1 MDLKIGEVLECE
13 KIKKSNKLLKSQV
26 KIGDKVIQIISGIAN
41 YYTPEEMV
49 GKRVVV
55 LTNLRPAKLCGEV
68 SEGMIL
74 AASDNDNNL
83 KIITVEDSENIIKSG
98 AEVK

>member
-1 MDLKIGEVLECE
+1 MDFKIGEVLECE

-26 KIGDKVIQIISGIAN
+26 KIGEKIVQIVSGIAN
-41 YYTPEEMV
+41 YYSPEEMI

-55 LTNLRPAKLCGEV
+55 LTNLKPAKLCGEL

-74 AASDNDNNL
+74 AASDDKGNL
-83 KIITVEDSENIIKSG
+83 KLISVDDAENIIKSG
-98 AEVK
+98 SEVK